1 MSCNQPSDSRVQAQ
15 LKMKPEAEGGTGT
28 VVTYKLTGHLA
39 AKPIPD
45 ALLLAWQ
52 WQEERSNRSWVRS
65 SRGAI
70 IVPVDNA
77 KYVVA

>member
-1 MSCNQPSDSRVQAQ
+1 MSCNQPSDSR
-15 LKMKPEAEGGTGT
+15 
-28 VVTYKLTGHLA
+28 
-39 AKPIPD
+39 PIPD